1 MGARQ
6 YKQYTCLGEDEDRG
20 EDKRRTDILFLL
32 VFRHYSR
39 YDRRDVEMAAAKE
52 PDRTGC
58 EYGDN
63 AMDAAAT
70 EEGPSINA

>member
-39 YDRRDVEMAAAKE
+39 YDRRDVEMAAAK
-52 PDRTGC
+52 
-58 EYGDN
+58 
-63 AMDAAAT
+63 
-70 EEGPSINA
+70 GPGLF